1 MAALRALLVGCGGM
15 GNNWV
20 RHLAPR
26 PDIDIVGLVDV
37 APAAAAALA
46 SRHGM
51 DVPAFSALPEAF
63 AALQADVVLD
73 TSIPETRRH
82 IAGTALQH
90 GCHVLSEKPL
100 AASAT
105 QAQELLAIAK
115 HAGRTHGVMQN
126 RRYLAGTQGVRQLV
140 ADGVVGEIGM
150 ICADFF
156 IGAHFGGFRD
166 QMANVLLL
174 DMAIHTFDQAR
185 YMSGLDAESV
195 YCDEFNV
202 PGSWYRGNASALAIF
217 EMAGGARF
225 CYGGSW
231 SAEGARTSWEAE
243 WRIVGS
249 KGTVVW
255 NGVDAPYAEV
265 VAADQGFMRECERV
279 ESTVAWQGPD
289 GHAGCLDEMVTAL
302 VKGTQPMTA
311 SADNA
316 KSLSMVFAA
325 IESAE
330 RGEKVPVR
338 LGGS

>member
-26 PDIDIVGLVDV
+26 ADIDIVGLVDV
-37 APAAAAALA
+37 APAAATALA
-46 SRHGM
+46 SRHGLK
-51 DVPAFSALPEAF
+51 VPTFSALAEAL
-63 AALQADVVLD
+63 AALQVDVVLD
-73 TSIPETRRH
+73 TSVPETRRH

-100 AASAT
+100 ATSGT
-105 QAQELLAIAK
+105 EAQELLALAEQT
-115 HAGRTHGVMQN
+115 GRTHAVMQN

-140 ADGVVGEIGM
+140 ADGVIGKLGM

-166 QMANVLLL
+166 EMANVLLL

-185 YMSGLDAESV
+185 YMSGLDARSA

-202 PGSWYRGNASALAIF
+202 PGAWYRGNASALVVF

-225 CYGGSW
+225 CYRGSW

-249 KGTVVW
+249 KGTVIW

-265 VAADQGFMRECERV
+265 VAADEGFLRACQRV
-279 ESTVAWQGPD
+279 ESAVEWQGPD

-302 VKGTQPMTA
+302 VAGTQPTT
-311 SADNA
+311 SSVDNA
-316 KSLSMVFAA
+316 KSLGMVFAA
-325 IESAE
+325 IESAG

-338 LGGS
+338 L